1 MAPRIEQRTGFHH
14 LVSPARWQGQRPRLS
29 AGGGATST
37 RAGARLRDMRKRGS
51 RRRTCIV
58 FFFFCFSASS
68 VHEHRSA
75 KLGFPQ
81 AKVANGV
88 CERRDRRSHLSEIAP
103 GNFCHAGVCI
113 IPRPA
118 LARRLGLQ
126 IVVEAPNDCLPSER
140 LAVGCRGNAAELCAV
155 LIKLVQS
162 YSRRLP
168 AQERRR

>member
-1 MAPRIEQRTGFHH
+1 MIRKPGQGAILVGRSSQRTILPSTGSSSRPAVSHDESVDGAQDRATNGLPPPRIACP
-14 LVSPARWQGQRPRLS
+14 LARYVKGRACPQG
-29 AGGGATST
+29 AVST

-58 FFFFCFSASS
+58 FFFFFCLSASS

-75 KLGFPQ
+75 KLDFPQ

-88 CERRDRRSHLSEIAP
+88 CERRYRRSHLSEIAT
-103 GNFCHAGVCI
+103 GNSCHAGVCI

-126 IVVEAPNDCLPSER
+126 IVVEAR
-140 LAVGCRGNAAELCAV
+140 
-155 LIKLVQS
+155 
-162 YSRRLP
+162 
-168 AQERRR
+168 